1 MHSYYELH
9 YVTGG
14 TGTLNIDALSFPLS
28 AGTLYLLPPKTNHEQ
43 LTNQNDFLNE
53 YHLAFE
59 VIDHDES
66 DIIWTHLLTA
76 TIIRSDLT
84 TLEPYFDRI
93 ANESLHKQYGY
104 LDVIKQNLESIFIT
118 LVRILTPENRIVP
131 ESNST
136 LDDKRIMMIDDAF
149 LFQHETI
156 TLSNLSNQ
164 LKLSTRQTQRFIE
177 EKYGT
182 SFTELKQKAKL
193 NQASKLITTT
203 SQTLNE
209 ISLSL
214 GFKSYSYFNKAF
226 MKHFNCSPSEY
237 RRRINECIK

>member
-1 MHSYYELH
+1 W
-9 YVTGG
+9 
-14 TGTLNIDALSFPLS
+14 
-28 AGTLYLLPPKTNHEQ
+28 K
-43 LTNQNDFLNE
+43 
-53 YHLAFE
+53 
-59 VIDHDES
+59 
-66 DIIWTHLLTA
+66 HLLTT

-104 LDVIKQNLESIFIT
+104 LDAIKQNLESIFIT
-118 LVRILTPENRIVP
+118 LVRILTPENRSVP

-149 LFQHETI
+149 LFQYETI

-177 EKYGT
+177 AKYGT

-193 NQASKLITTT
+193 NQACKLITTT

-214 GFKSYSYFNKAF
+214 GFKSYSYFNKFF
-226 MKHFNCSPSEY
+226 MKYFNCTPSEY
-237 RRRINECIK
+237 RSRINACIK